1 LATAS
6 PDLSGIELVASAS
19 TSHSNGAAPHKHNAE
34 LLSGATAGSVADG
47 EVANADEVA
56 AAAARKS
63 KRRNTSHLKVVPP
76 TKEERES
83 LRIVCRETTA
93 KLDKSRPVT
102 KDELEAI
109 SREIIARQNLPEGY
123 VGWLMVMLASEFWES
138 QVATVPFERRL
149 FLLPHCL
156 KHAEGCPADYDDFGL
171 DCKKCGACSIADF
184 RAKAEELGYK
194 VLVAEGSPIVL
205 KIIVGGHVDAIVGVA
220 CLNVLEKAIDKI
232 LLAGIPCMAIP
243 LLSSDCRNT
252 SVDEDWVMQAVVSK
266 RAATETSTKS
276 YVHLMRAA
284 SGMFE
289 PAELERLVP
298 RLRGGPRLADAAKTG
313 PNGTPL
319 TGIAAIDPV
328 AGTEAIAYDFLGKGG
343 KHSRPFITLAV
354 YDSLTGAKAA
364 AADGAEHLATVPDYV
379 KRAALSIETFHKA
392 SLVHDDIEDGDQFRY
407 GEETVHRKFGTA
419 TAINVGDYL
428 IGLGYRLIS
437 RDARSMGPEAAA
449 DILDRL
455 ADAHMK
461 LSEGQ
466 GAELLWRDSLDKRL
480 TPLDALKIYAL
491 KTSPAFEAALY
502 SGLRLAGPLDASVNW
517 PSQFARHIG
526 VAFQILNDLI
536 DWRGDNH
543 NKLLA
548 GGDVLGGRPTVL
560 WALALE
566 GLNEKDRAELIE
578 LSKQTTA
585 SPDLIA
591 RVRRLYNAAGVF
603 EKAAKLV
610 DKYQERAEGIA
621 DEVESEDL
629 RRLLYYLI
637 DTVLERPSEEP
648 SPNVLT
654 IIPTLKK

>member
-1 LATAS
+1 M
-6 PDLSGIELVASAS
+6 
-19 TSHSNGAAPHKHNAE
+19 HKHNVDAIN
-34 LLSGATAGSVADG
+34 GSALNGSPGNGEAVAD
-47 EVANADEVA
+47 
-56 AAAARKS
+56 AAARKS

-83 LRIVCRETTA
+83 LRTVCRETAA
-93 KLDKSRPVT
+93 KLDKSRPIT

-109 SREIIARQNLPEGY
+109 TREIIARQGLPEGY
-123 VGWLMVMLASEFWES
+123 VGWLMVMMASEFWES
-138 QVATVPFERRL
+138 QVAAVPFERRL

-156 KHAEGCPADYDDFGL
+156 KHAEGCPADYDDYGL

-184 RAKAEELGYK
+184 RAAAEQLGYK

-252 SVDEDWVMQAVVSK
+252 SVDEDWVMQIVQK
-266 RAATETSTKS
+266 RETAPATATKS

-284 SGMFE
+284 AGMFD
-289 PAELERLVP
+289 PTELERLVP
-298 RLRGGPRLADAAKTG
+298 RLRGGPRLADATKDG
-313 PNGTPL
+313 L
-319 TGIAAIDPV
+319 TGISAVDPI
-328 AGTEAIAYDFLGKGG
+328 AGTEAIAYDFLAKGG

-354 YDSLTGAKAA
+354 YDALTTGKGCT
-364 AADGAEHLATVPDYV
+364 ADGSAHLATLPDYV

-392 SLVHDDIEDGDQFRY
+392 SLVHDDIEDDDQYRY
-407 GEETVHRKFGTA
+407 GEETVHRKYGTA
-419 TAINVGDYL
+419 TAINVGDYM

-437 RDARSMGPEAAA
+437 RDARTMGPDAAA

-466 GAELLWRDSLDKRL
+466 GAELLWRDSLQKQL
-480 TPLDALKIYAL
+480 SPLDALKIYAL
-491 KTSPAFEAALY
+491 KTAPAFEAALY
-502 SGLRLAGPLDASVNW
+502 SGLRLAGPLDASVVW
-517 PSQFARHIG
+517 PTQFARHLG
-526 VAFQILNDLI
+526 VAFQILNDLN
-536 DWRGDNH
+536 DWRDDNH
-543 NKLLA
+543 NKLVA

-566 GLNEKDRAELIE
+566 GLNDLDRAEL
-578 LSKQTTA
+578 LQ
-585 SPDLIA
+585 
-591 RVRRLYNAAGVF
+591 AAGVF
-603 EKAAKLV
+603 DKAATLV

-621 DEVESEDL
+621 DVVESEDL

-637 DTVLERPSEEP
+637 DTVLERPTAESAI
-648 SPNVLT
+648 PNLT
-654 IIPTLKK
+654 VISMP